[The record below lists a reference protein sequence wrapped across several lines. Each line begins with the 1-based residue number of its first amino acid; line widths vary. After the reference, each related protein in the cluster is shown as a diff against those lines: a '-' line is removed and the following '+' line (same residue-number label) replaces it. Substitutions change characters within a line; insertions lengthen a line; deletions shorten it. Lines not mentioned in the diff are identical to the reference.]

1 MTLEIWHLEQKFKV
15 ESMYIEVFQIIGLVL
30 FSSVKF
36 FFAPSAI
43 YLSGYSFFETIAISI
58 TGGVL
63 GVLVFFYTGSAI
75 FKFIG
80 DRFYKARP
88 KKSFNKKN
96 RFIIK
101 VKKSWGLIGLAII
114 SPTLISIPLGC
125 LLASRYFR
133 NDRRTIPLLLSSVI
147 FWSFVL
153 TSLTA
158 LVGPLFD

>member
-1 MTLEIWHLEQKFKV
+1 
-15 ESMYIEVFQIIGLVL
+15 MYIQALQIIGLIL

-36 FFAPSAI
+36 FFAPSTI
-43 YLSGYSFFETIAISI
+43 YLSGYSYFETIAITI
-58 TGGVL
+58 TGGAI
-63 GVLVFFYTGSAI
+63 GVFVFFYTGSAI

-80 DRFYKARP
+80 DRFSSSKP
-88 KKSFNKKN
+88 KRSFSRKN

-101 VKKSWGLIGLAII
+101 VKSSWGLIGLALL

-133 NDRRTIPLLLSSVI
+133 NDRRTIPFLMGSVV

>member
-1 MTLEIWHLEQKFKV
+1 
-15 ESMYIEVFQIIGLVL
+15 MYIEAFQIIGLIL

-36 FFAPSAI
+36 FFAPSTI
-43 YLSGYSFFETIAISI
+43 YLAGYSYLETIAITI
-58 TGGVL
+58 AGGAL
-63 GVLVFFYTGSAI
+63 GVFVFFYTESAI
-75 FKFIG
+75 FRFIG
-80 DRFYKARP
+80 DRFYSSKPR
-88 KKSFNKKN
+88 KSFNRKN
-96 RFIIK
+96 RLIIK
-101 VKKSWGLIGLAII
+101 VKSSWGLVGLALL

-133 NDRRTIPLLLSSVI
+133 NDRRTIPFLIGSVV

>member
-1 MTLEIWHLEQKFKV
+1 
-15 ESMYIEVFQIIGLVL
+15 MYIQALQIIGLIL

-36 FFAPSAI
+36 FFAPSTI
-43 YLSGYSFFETIAISI
+43 YLSGYSYFETIAITI
-58 TGGVL
+58 IGGAI
-63 GVLVFFYTGSAI
+63 GVFVFFYTGSAI

-80 DRFYKARP
+80 DRFSSSKP
-88 KKSFNKKN
+88 KRSFSRKN

-101 VKKSWGLIGLAII
+101 VKSSWGLIGLALL

-133 NDRRTIPLLLSSVI
+133 NDRRTIPFLMGSVV